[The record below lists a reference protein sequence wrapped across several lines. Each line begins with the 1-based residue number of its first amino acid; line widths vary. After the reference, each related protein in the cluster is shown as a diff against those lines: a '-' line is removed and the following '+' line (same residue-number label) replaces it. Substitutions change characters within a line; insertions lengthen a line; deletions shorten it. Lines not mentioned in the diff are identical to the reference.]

1 MAKRDEPGPDHSPLV
16 NAVGEIDGVVTQNTP
31 HVAYEHGTLTEL
43 YRPEWAGVFAE
54 GEPIEHLYTVW
65 APRGGMRREWYF
77 HEHTLD
83 RYMILRGLLDVGL
96 YDGRE
101 GSDSFG
107 AFTVLS
113 LGEPGSGL
121 PTAIRIPPGVW
132 HSLSW
137 SSDDGMF
144 LNAKLPGYNR
154 TEPDKFR
161 IPMDELP
168 PVITWNIQ
176 E

>member
-113 LGEPGSGL
+113 LGEPGSDYPLRSGSL
-121 PTAIRIPPGVW
+121 LESGIRFRGRVMTECSSTPNCPVTTGQ
-132 HSLSW
+132 SLT
-137 SSDDGMF
+137 SSEF
-144 LNAKLPGYNR
+144 LWTNYR
-154 TEPDKFR
+154 R
-161 IPMDELP
+161 
-168 PVITWNIQ
+168 
-176 E
+176 